1 MLRTEMELHRALI
14 TRYVLLRTLQMALF
28 LVFGLVQLAPKRMMM
43 VSLLQMQMVM
53 IWMVLMMRT
62 YHHLTLRIH

>member
-14 TRYVLLRTLQMALF
+14 TRYELLRTLQMALF